1 MSIQISDS
9 ELSIMKVLWKESPLP
24 SSEIAKRMDGNV
36 SILKTMLKRLLAKG
50 AIGATPVDGR
60 SYLYTPLVAQAD
72 YTAQS
77 RRHFVDKVFDG
88 SSQAML
94 MNFVMEEKVS
104 VEDLQSLIDMLQDNQ
119 NKGD

>member
-9 ELSIMKVLWKESPLP
+9 ELSVMKVLWQEAPLP

-36 SILKTMLKRLLAKG
+36 SILKTLLKRLLSKG
-50 AIGATPVDGR
+50 ALSATPVDGR
-60 SYLYTPLVAQAD
+60 SYLYTPLVTQQA

-88 SSQAML
+88 SSQAMM
-94 MNFVMEEKVS
+94 MNFVMEEQVT
-104 VEDLQSLIDMLQDNQ
+104 VEDLQSLIDML
-119 NKGD
+119 KEGT

>member
-9 ELSIMKVLWKESPLP
+9 ELSIMKVLWRQSPLP
-24 SSEIAKRMDGNV
+24 SSEIARRMDGNV
-36 SILKTMLKRLLAKG
+36 STLKTMLKRLLAKG
-50 AIGATPVDGR
+50 AISATPVDGR
-60 SYLYTPLVAQAD
+60 SYLYTPQVAQAD

-94 MNFVMEEKVS
+94 LNFVQEEEVTLD
-104 VEDLQSLIDMLQDNQ
+104 DLQSLIDML
-119 NKGD
+119 KEGK

>member
-9 ELSIMKVLWKESPLP
+9 ELSIMKTLWKEAPLP

-36 SILKTMLKRLLAKG
+36 STLKTMLKRLLAKG

-60 SYLYTPLVAQAD
+60 SYLYTPLVRQED

-88 SSQAML
+88 SRQAML
-94 MNFVMEEKVS
+94 MNFVMEEEVTLD
-104 VEDLQSLIDMLQDNQ
+104 DLQSLIDML
-119 NKGD
+119 KEGK